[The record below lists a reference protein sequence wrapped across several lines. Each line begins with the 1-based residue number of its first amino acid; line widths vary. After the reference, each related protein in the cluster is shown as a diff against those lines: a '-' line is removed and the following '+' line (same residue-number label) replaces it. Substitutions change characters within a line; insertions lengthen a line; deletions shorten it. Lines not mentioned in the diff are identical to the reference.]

1 MGPEETWMWQWKGN
15 IRIPMVMEL
24 FCVFTDVDRSVSTSR
39 LWCYTLILQ
48 DGTMRRKFV
57 MDTWVPSV
65 LFLTTVWESQNKF
78 NDKKKNTAWQ
88 GTDETTAAAEMFM
101 VIEFIM
107 IISFSSLVWKFP
119 QPKDLLKFTKVN
131 LESLCRVVVSSGF
144 PVLSSVVQNPI
155 PLGHPTYSC

>member
-1 MGPEETWMWQWKGN
+1 
-15 IRIPMVMEL
+15 
-24 FCVFTDVDRSVSTSR
+24 
-39 LWCYTLILQ
+39 
-48 DGTMRRKFV
+48 

-107 IISFSSLVWKFP
+107 IISFSSLV
-119 QPKDLLKFTKVN
+119 
-131 LESLCRVVVSSGF
+131 
-144 PVLSSVVQNPI
+144 
-155 PLGHPTYSC
+155 